1 MEKHKALGKGLQALI
16 PEVQENDTGALAT
29 SVRTGLTTVDISEI
43 KPNRFQPRT
52 AFKAEKLDELVA
64 SIREKGIVQPILVRK
79 AEEGY
84 ELIAG
89 ERRFRAAQRL
99 NLQKMPVIIKEV
111 DDVNA
116 MELALI
122 ENIQREDLN
131 PIEEAKAY
139 KRLSSEFGF
148 TQEKIAQSVGRDRT
162 SVTNIMRLLSLPD
175 QIQQLILDD
184 AITMGHA
191 RALLTISDQRKQLS
205 ICEKILRK
213 RLSVREV
220 EQMARPHA
228 PQRKQPAHHSPDLHI
243 KAVEDELE
251 PIFGTKVKIQHGKKR
266 GKIVIDYYSLT
277 DLNRIVKILKH

>member
-16 PEVQENDTGALAT
+16 PEAQEDDTGVLAT

-64 SIREKGIVQPILVRK
+64 SIREKGIVQPVLVRK

-111 DDVNA
+111 DDANA

-162 SVTNIMRLLSLPD
+162 SVTNLMRLLSLPE

-228 PQRKQPAHHSPDLHI
+228 PQRKQPARHNPDLHI

-277 DLNRIVKILKH
+277 DLNRIVEILKH